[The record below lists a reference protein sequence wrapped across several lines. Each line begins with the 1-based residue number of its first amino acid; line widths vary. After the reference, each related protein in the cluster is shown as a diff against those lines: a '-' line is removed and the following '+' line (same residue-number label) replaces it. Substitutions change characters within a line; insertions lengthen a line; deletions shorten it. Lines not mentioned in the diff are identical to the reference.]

1 MQVSP
6 PARAMAMSPTLSLL
20 LLSAEIESPLQRLHR
35 YADAD
40 PVEPVECFNA
50 CSCLECRWR
59 RVCFIFFSLTRSPVP
74 FKDCSAR
81 AESQLR
87 RSYAPCLQD
96 PGVRFSVNT
105 DNFSI
110 SSLESNVWLSACTK
124 KLSTYVPTLRLKPGT
139 LPNFCRALLRQRG
152 CGKRLLRPASPLLK
166 KCG

>member
-6 PARAMAMSPTLSLL
+6 LARAMAMSPTLSLL

-87 RSYAPCLQD
+87 RSYAQRHPSLNFARQSL
-96 PGVRFSVNT
+96 RFTVCYSVAFHVSVKHLVETGKKNVDIT
-105 DNFSI
+105 SRHHCS
-110 SSLESNVWLSACTK
+110 SSLLVS
-124 KLSTYVPTLRLKPGT
+124 
-139 LPNFCRALLRQRG
+139 Q
-152 CGKRLLRPASPLLK
+152 
-166 KCG
+166 